1 MATLASFSMPHS
13 PSEGE
18 VNLFAQGH
26 HVTNGVDER
35 SVDWESAESSENH
48 DDLPPGSEVLDK
60 IVIPALYL
68 WRPSPSSWALFF
80 PARCNNSDPIQAARH
95 RATCRSAPR

>member
-26 HVTNGVDER
+26 RVTNDVDER
-35 SVDWESAESSENH
+35 RVDWENAESSEIH
-48 DDLPPGSEVLDK
+48 DDLPL
-60 IVIPALYL
+60 L
-68 WRPSPSSWALFF
+68 SW
-80 PARCNNSDPIQAARH
+80 I
-95 RATCRSAPR
+95 